1 MTDKNLRRL
10 ITFALCVS
18 FSGTVHALSFLNPA
32 DPFPMYSSI
41 YPHDFLTHRQ
51 RLYNRGFIDD
61 DSPERMAFS
70 VSPFFQTANRG
81 KNQHGLN
88 AQLGD
93 IHGPWSVVGLLYG
106 PVPCGQERGP
116 ILDRAFRQAKFCGQ
130 DAFCSSITDPAITNT
145 RFMHDPE
152 YADPGQ
158 RFGFVSVPL
167 KYRKVGLRFEGQGM
181 LSHDW
186 GVTFKIGVSDI
197 TQTLRATLCDEP
209 LDCDDFCC
217 TQTRTCDTGETLT
230 KIIAPG
236 FIDLT
241 PLAIPRE
248 FITVDS
254 CSTATVTCTSQL
266 YDGDDKSTIEA
277 LLISK
282 LKDVFKEI
290 KLDVCDFHD
299 TSIEDAQFS
308 LFWRHPY
315 IVNAGNKNGYPEYT
329 FTPFATVDV
338 GIGIGREKDPAKA
351 FSVAFGNN
359 GHHALGFTG
368 GFDVDFSESIALGLE
383 AGVTTYFS
391 RDFCDVHVPTNDCQ
405 QGVYP
410 YITDIHVEPGN
421 NWHFMGTLEALHFV
435 DRLSFYGAYIYVNH
449 NEDKICILGSNKGM
463 QDLVACKL
471 SQCPEVC
478 QNQETP
484 DTCEVLCGIEVAAN
498 RCFFT
503 TEQVNNA
510 FKPKR
515 LAKDTSFNAQLVN
528 GALNYDISPYSTIGF
543 LWQIPVNR
551 RQAYR
556 STTVLFTF
564 QATF

>member
-1 MTDKNLRRL
+1 MTDTKKKRFIAFL
-10 ITFALCVS
+10 ICVS
-18 FSGTVHALSFLNPA
+18 FIGTAHALSFLSQN

-41 YPHDFLTHRQ
+41 YPHDFLTGRE
-51 RLYNRGFIDD
+51 RRYKRGFIDD

-70 VSPFFQTANRG
+70 VSPFFQTARRG
-81 KNQHGLN
+81 KNRHRLN
-88 AQLGD
+88 SQLGD
-93 IHGPWSVVGLLYG
+93 IHGPWSIIGLLYG

-116 ILDRAFRQAKFCGQ
+116 ILDRTFKQAKFCGQ
-130 DAFCSSITDPAITNT
+130 DAFCVTISDPSITNT
-145 RFMHDPE
+145 RFMHDPTF
-152 YADPGQ
+152 ADPGQ
-158 RFGFVSVPL
+158 RFGFISAPL

-181 LSHDW
+181 LSNDW
-186 GVTFKIGVSDI
+186 GITFKIGVADI
-197 TQTLRATLCDEP
+197 SQTLQGSLCDEP
-209 LDCDDFCC
+209 IDCDDFCC
-217 TQTRTCDTGETLT
+217 TQTRSCDTGSTLT

-241 PLAIPRE
+241 PLAQTRE
-248 FITVDS
+248 FVTDDACTTQS
-254 CSTATVTCTSQL
+254 VTCTSSL
-266 YDGDDKSTIEA
+266 YDGEDKSTIEA

-315 IVNAGNKNGYPEYT
+315 VVNGGDKNGYSEYT
-329 FTPFATVDV
+329 FTPFASVDV

-351 FSVAFGNN
+351 FSLSFGNN

-368 GFDVDFSESIALGLE
+368 GFDIDFSDSIALGLE

-391 RDFCDVHVPTNDCQ
+391 RDFCDVHVPTDDCQ
-405 QGVYP
+405 QAIYP

-421 NWHFMGTLEALHFV
+421 NWHFMATLEALHFV
-435 DRLSFYGAYIYVNH
+435 DRLSFYAAYIFVNH
-449 NEDKICILGSNKGM
+449 DEDNICILGSNKGNR
-463 QDLVACKL
+463 DLVACKL
-471 SQCPEVC
+471 SECAGVC
-478 QNQETP
+478 AGQIEP
-484 DTCEVLCGIEVAAN
+484 DVCEVECGIEVAAK
-498 RCFFT
+498 RCFFD
-503 TEQVNNA
+503 TEPVNNT

-515 LAKDTSFNAQLVN
+515 LAKDTCFSAQLLN
-528 GALNYDISPYSTIGF
+528 GALNYDISPYSTLGF
-543 LWQIPVNR
+543 LWQIPVSR

-556 STTVLFTF
+556 STTVLFTY